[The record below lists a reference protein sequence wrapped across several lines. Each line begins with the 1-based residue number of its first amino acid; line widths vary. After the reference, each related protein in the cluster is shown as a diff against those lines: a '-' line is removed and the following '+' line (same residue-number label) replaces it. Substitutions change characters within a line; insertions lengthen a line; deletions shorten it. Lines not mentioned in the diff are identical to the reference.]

1 MLKFIKHNMETIA
14 GIEIYPILSLLLF
27 FLFFVGLYFWVFTYN
42 KEKIKQ
48 LGNLPFSEETSD
60 EFLKS

>member
-1 MLKFIKHNMETIA
+1 METIA

-42 KEKIKQ
+42 KEKINQ
-48 LGNLPFSEETSD
+48 LGNLPFAEETSD